1 MANNLENFKFKK
13 KFGQN
18 FLSDVNLLK
27 AIVSDA
33 KVSENDNVL
42 EIGTGAG
49 ALTEQICAVVTKG
62 KVVSIEID
70 KTLIDFLTEK
80 FKAQKNLELVFGDI
94 LKIDNKT
101 IAEKFNNEPFRVV
114 ANLPY
119 YISSPIIFYLIE
131 SELKVKSITIMLQKE
146 LVDRI
151 TASVGTKD
159 YGALTV
165 ILNLY
170 GKVKKTRNVPR
181 TLFTPQP
188 NVDSGVLNIELDP
201 KVENIREVSKVVK
214 ACFMM
219 RRKTLANNLM
229 QNLGLNREQ
238 VQTILQEINLASDIR
253 AERLSPQDFVKLT
266 KKIGEIKNEK

>member
-33 KVSENDNVL
+33 KVSENDNIL

-49 ALTEQICAVVTKG
+49 ALTEQICAVATKG

-181 TLFTPQP
+181 TLFTPKP

-219 RRKTLANNLM
+219 RRKTLANNLT

-266 KKIGEIKNEK
+266 EKIGEIKNEK